1 VTHPRW
7 RAIARARGIS
17 SATIRHFPR
26 LVRAVVT
33 GVLPDVG
40 WRTTKIPRGRR
51 RTGVVVIRGLARG
64 EVTSMVEACR

>member
-1 VTHPRW
+1 MTHPRW
-7 RAIARARGIS
+7 RSLARARGMS
-17 SATIRHFPR
+17 SSTIRHFPR

-40 WRTTKIPRGRR
+40 WRTTKIPRGSL
-51 RTGVVVIRGLARG
+51 RTGVVVIRGLVG

>member
-1 VTHPRW
+1 MTHPRW

-40 WRTTKIPRGRR
+40 WRTAKLPRGRR
-51 RTGVVVIRGLARG
+51 RTGVIVITGHTMG
-64 EVTSMVEACR
+64 TVTSMVEACR